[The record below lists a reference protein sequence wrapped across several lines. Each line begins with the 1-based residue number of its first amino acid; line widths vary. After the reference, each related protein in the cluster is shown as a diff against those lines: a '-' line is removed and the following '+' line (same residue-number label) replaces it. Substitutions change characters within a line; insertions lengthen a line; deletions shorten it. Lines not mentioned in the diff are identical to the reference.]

1 MLMEFTRS
9 PRLISYGLTTK
20 HYCSQKGLQ
29 DKRLFEDKDNTITQE
44 KMAEEKAVFQ
54 NNYMKY

>member
-1 MLMEFTRS
+1 MDS
-9 PRLISYGLTTK
+9 PLSTTAVK
-20 HYCSQKGLQ
+20 KGY
-29 DKRLFEDKDNTITQE
+29 KRLFEDKDNTITQE